1 MTRLECTPN
10 VYEAVKDFFREM
22 GDIFDDLLYWY
33 NDLECEIICNY
44 SEQSVMIDSICLRS
58 CWNESEVKVVK

>member
-44 SEQSVMIDSICLRS
+44 SE
-58 CWNESEVKVVK
+58 